1 MVEIITSFLRSLER
15 PLILVLLSRRPRH
28 GYELIHEFKKLT
40 GRKLKPGF
48 VYPFLHWLEKEGYT
62 ISQYVQKGKRKV
74 KYYKLTEK
82 GEKLLQR
89 IRKSF
94 RVSIKE
100 FVEYLIKKT

>member
-1 MVEIITSFLRSLER
+1 MADVIASFLRSLER
-15 PLILVLLSRRPRH
+15 PLILLLLFRRPRH

-62 ISQYVQKGKRKV
+62 ISHYVRRGKREA

-82 GEKLLQR
+82 GERLLQN
-89 IRKSF
+89 IRKVFS
-94 RVSIKE
+94 VSIKE
-100 FVEYLIKKT
+100 LF